1 MLLKRGSIK
10 LCIAKNLKRSISK
23 RNLWGSDKTSETK
36 RNPSTGIS
44 EWFWQERKI
53 VLQLDR

>member
-1 MLLKRGSIK
+1 MDAGVYLAYLGGG
-10 LCIAKNLKRSISK
+10 
-23 RNLWGSDKTSETK
+23 GSDKTSEAK